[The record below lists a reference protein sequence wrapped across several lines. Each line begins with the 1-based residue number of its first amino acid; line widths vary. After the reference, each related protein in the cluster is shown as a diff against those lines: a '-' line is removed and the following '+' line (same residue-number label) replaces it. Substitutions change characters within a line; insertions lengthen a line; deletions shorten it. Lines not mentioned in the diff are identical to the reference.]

1 MLAVLV
7 LGACFLV
14 GGTRFSEQGLG
25 IGACSGRACLLL
37 LNPSQRR
44 C

>member
-1 MLAVLV
+1 MPAVLV
-7 LGACFLV
+7 LGMCFFV

-25 IGACSGRACLLL
+25 IGACSERTCLLL
-37 LNPSQRR
+37 LNPGPRP

>member
-7 LGACFLV
+7 LGMCFFA

-25 IGACSGRACLLL
+25 IGACSERPFSLP
-37 LNPSQRR
+37 LNPGLRP

>member
-7 LGACFLV
+7 LGMCFFI

-25 IGACSGRACLLL
+25 IGACSERACLLP
-37 LNPSQRR
+37 LNPGPRL

>member
-1 MLAVLV
+1 MLAVFV
-7 LGACFLV
+7 LGMCFFT

-25 IGACSGRACLLL
+25 IGACFERTCLLP
-37 LNPSQRR
+37 LNPGLRP

>member
-7 LGACFLV
+7 LGMCFFA

-25 IGACSGRACLLL
+25 LGACSERIRLLSL
-37 LNPSQRR
+37 IPGLRP